1 MHSILFQDHQQITSA
16 LSISEFE
23 EKFLFYGFLPN
34 SENKIKNELKNLS
47 DFPYSIIFFVSPNKI
62 KKVVNIFKIF
72 FSDRKIMIAKEM
84 TKIYENFIRSNVNS
98 LDILKYNFKGEL
110 TVIISNKLNVKR
122 KSLNQLSE
130 SVKNEIRFMLKKY
143 SNKDVSDF
151 ISKKEKIKKKIIYNY
166 CITLKK

>member
-1 MHSILFQDHQQITSA
+1 
-16 LSISEFE
+16 
-23 EKFLFYGFLPN
+23 
-34 SENKIKNELKNLS
+34 
-47 DFPYSIIFFVSPNKI
+47 
-62 KKVVNIFKIF
+62 
-72 FSDRKIMIAKEM
+72 MIAKEM

-110 TVIISNKLNVKR
+110 TVIISNKLSVKR

>member
-1 MHSILFQDHQQITSA
+1 
-16 LSISEFE
+16 
-23 EKFLFYGFLPN
+23 
-34 SENKIKNELKNLS
+34 
-47 DFPYSIIFFVSPNKI
+47 
-62 KKVVNIFKIF
+62 
-72 FSDRKIMIAKEM
+72 MIAKEM
-84 TKIYENFIRSNVNS
+84 TKIYENFIRSDVNS

-166 CITLKK
+166 CITLKR